1 MEISQG
7 GKASKYLNLKKY
19 RVYFKEQSNKKKYNV
34 KKVTNIHGYNA
45 CNAET
50 ACEPKG
56 LVYLFKVTIIIIKD
70 MVTMKKVEDH
80 SGTYFYKIF
89 FYN

>member
-1 MEISQG
+1 MDTMPAMR
-7 GKASKYLNLKKY
+7 KLHVN
-19 RVYFKEQSNKKKYNV
+19 
-34 KKVTNIHGYNA
+34 
-45 CNAET
+45 
-50 ACEPKG
+50 PKG

-80 SGTYFYKIF
+80 SGTCFYKIF